1 MDDLEVVSING
12 TDGEFT
18 SMFGMNMLRW
28 SVDGIDYSLSGT
40 LEKDEL
46 VKVAESLV

>member
-1 MDDLEVVSING
+1 VSING

-18 SMFGMNMLRW
+18 SIFGRNSLQW
-28 SVDGIDYSLSGT
+28 SADGIDHSLSG
-40 LEKDEL
+40 EFEQDEL